1 MKLFLL
7 TYLIL
12 FYGIAFFWRSYR
24 IWRRTG
30 INPYRLQNEE
40 GMAGFLAR
48 VYRLV
53 SVAIAVVILIYVFAG
68 DLYLYLTPIVW
79 LQGDVVTAVAVP
91 LLLISFIWILIAQSQ
106 MGRSWR
112 IGIDD
117 ENQTEL
123 VTQGVFRVS
132 RNPIFLGMRLNLLG
146 LFLILPNALTLAI
159 WLLGDAAIQ
168 LQVFL
173 EEDYLTRTHGASY
186 QKYQA
191 ATARYMGFPKA

>member
-159 WLLGDAAIQ
+159 WLLGDTAIQ

-191 ATARYMGFPKA
+191 ATARYLGFPKA

>member
-191 ATARYMGFPKA
+191 ATARYLGFPKA

>member
-30 INPYRLQNEE
+30 INPYRLQNEK